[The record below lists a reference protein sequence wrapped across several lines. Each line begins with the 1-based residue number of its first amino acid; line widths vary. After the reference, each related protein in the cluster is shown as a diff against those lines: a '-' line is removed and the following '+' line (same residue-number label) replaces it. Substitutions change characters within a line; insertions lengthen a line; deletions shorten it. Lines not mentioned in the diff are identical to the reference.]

1 MTETFA
7 LLDREHLQAMT
18 GGDNDLAVEVIEI
31 FRHQAEIWSRMLDPH
46 AEASQWADAAHT
58 LKGASLGIGA
68 ILLASKCEKAEKA
81 GRSETPQRH
90 GRCSHDQRYQG
101 CAGGHARRGRPGAL
115 RVYVVAATPRV
126 IAAELVRNATVNQGP
141 PDRLGDGRRQARAFA
156 SSLNLCHDIFDP
168 RAVMHFRPVRL
179 DTRRSIHE
187 GLALCQD
194 FDEQTINPVD
204 LITNI
209 GHGFSRLG

>member
-7 LLDREHLQAMT
+7 LLDREHLKAMT

-81 GRSETPQRH
+81 G
-90 GRCSHDQRYQG
+90 
-101 CAGGHARRGRPGAL
+101 
-115 RVYVVAATPRV
+115 
-126 IAAELVRNATVNQGP
+126 IEL
-141 PDRLGDGRRQARAFA
+141 
-156 SSLNLCHDIFDP
+156 I
-168 RAVMHFRPVRL
+168 
-179 DTRRSIHE
+179 
-187 GLALCQD
+187 
-194 FDEQTINPVD
+194 VD
-204 LITNI
+204 
-209 GHGFSRLG
+209 

>member
-7 LLDREHLQAMT
+7 LLDREHLKAMT

-81 GRSETPQRH
+81 GRSETPP
-90 GRCSHDQRYQG
+90 S
-101 CAGGHARRGRPGAL
+101 
-115 RVYVVAATPRV
+115 VTAAAV
-126 IAAELVRNATVNQGP
+126 MISDIKDA
-141 PDRLGDGRRQARAFA
+141 LGDTLEEVAQVLYEFTSSPPRRA
-156 SSLNLCHDIFDP
+156 S
-168 RAVMHFRPVRL
+168 
-179 DTRRSIHE
+179 
-187 GLALCQD
+187 
-194 FDEQTINPVD
+194 
-204 LITNI
+204 
-209 GHGFSRLG
+209 